1 MTKQT
6 IFLASSRLRTADAI
20 VKPRGPLVG
29 MTKEDMRKMLAD
41 LAPRAPFKTPAK
53 WRTRQ
58 DQQMEAAAKATTMR
72 PAPTKELNLHRP
84 KGGTP
89 CVRFADN

>member
-1 MTKQT
+1 MTNQT
-6 IFLASSRLRTADAI
+6 TFLASSRLRTADAI
-20 VKPRGPLVG
+20 AKPRGPLVG

-41 LAPRAPFKTPAK
+41 LALRAPYKTPAK
-53 WRTRQ
+53 WRTRA
-58 DQQMEAAAKATTMR
+58 DQRMEAAAKATTMR

-89 CVRFADN
+89 CERFAEN